1 MKRTGTVCLFVACL
15 TLAITV
21 RPAFAQ
27 TTTINDNNLHIVYS
41 LGIAPDCFGS
51 TSVGN
56 WCYFSGGSQDDNSDE
71 TSSNF
76 VRSSGSNFQGASLA
90 LTFNGTEIKLYGSK
104 GPNHGKF
111 FYSLDGGAE
120 LGIMN
125 LYANSLSQ
133 RQTLLDL
140 PSLTSGYH
148 VLYVGAL
155 HDRDDASNNYWLTI
169 DSFDITGSAVS
180 LSDGSVAGWNSSDIT
195 RQGRLSARALAFRV
209 ADLLVRL
216 GRRFWPSVVEYPSDH
231 HWSCGEDKSDL
242 SGGHCWSRAAHDY
255 MSWTCTS
262 CSLIEV
268 YGRPDAENGYMDVS
282 IDGGPATRVD
292 LNLGNVDDDAINAT
306 LLYAKRFSS
315 SGMHTITITVV
326 GSNDGHACSA
336 RTCGNYVQIDEL
348 VAF

>member
-1 MKRTGTVCLFVACL
+1 MKRTETVCLFVACM
-15 TLAITV
+15 LAITI

-27 TTTINDNNLHIVYS
+27 TTTINDNDSHIVYS

-56 WCYFSGGSQDDNSDE
+56 WCYFSGGGSQDDNSDE

-104 GPNHGKF
+104 GPNHGKL
-111 FYSLDGGAE
+111 FYSLDGGAQS
-120 LGIMN
+120 GTMN

-133 RQTLLDL
+133 HQTLLDL
-140 PSLTSGYH
+140 PSLASGYH

-180 LSDGSVAGWNSSDIT
+180 LSDGTVAGWNSSDIT
-195 RQGRLSARALAFRV
+195 
-209 ADLLVRL
+209 
-216 GRRFWPSVVEYPSDH
+216 FWPSVVHYPPGGD
-231 HWSCGEDKSDL
+231 HWSCGEDKSNDL
-242 SGGHCWSRAAHDY
+242 SGAHCWSKTANDY

-282 IDGGPATRVD
+282 IDGGTATRVD

-336 RTCGNYVQIDEL
+336 VDFLIRFLGKKGTCGNYVQIDEL

>member
-27 TTTINDNNLHIVYS
+27 TTTINDNDSHIVYS

-120 LGIMN
+120 SGNHEFI
-125 LYANSLSQ
+125 
-133 RQTLLDL
+133 RQFAVAT
-140 PSLTSGYH
+140 PNTSGSPE
-148 VLYVGAL
+148 LNQRISCAICRGA
-155 HDRDDASNNYWLTI
+155 S
-169 DSFDITGSAVS
+169 
-180 LSDGSVAGWNSSDIT
+180 
-195 RQGRLSARALAFRV
+195 
-209 ADLLVRL
+209 
-216 GRRFWPSVVEYPSDH
+216 
-231 HWSCGEDKSDL
+231 
-242 SGGHCWSRAAHDY
+242 
-255 MSWTCTS
+255 
-262 CSLIEV
+262 
-268 YGRPDAENGYMDVS
+268 
-282 IDGGPATRVD
+282 
-292 LNLGNVDDDAINAT
+292 
-306 LLYAKRFSS
+306 
-315 SGMHTITITVV
+315 
-326 GSNDGHACSA
+326 
-336 RTCGNYVQIDEL
+336 
-348 VAF
+348 